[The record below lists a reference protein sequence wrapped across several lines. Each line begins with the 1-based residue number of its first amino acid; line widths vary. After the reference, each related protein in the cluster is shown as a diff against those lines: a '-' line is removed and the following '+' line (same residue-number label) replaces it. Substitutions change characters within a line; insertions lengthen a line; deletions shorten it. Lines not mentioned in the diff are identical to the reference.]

1 MGPFQE
7 LKMTVRPSILFLCTI
22 LITALP
28 SLGQDQS
35 TPQSHL
41 AAPLTALSNNDDLKK
56 ELLRIQ
62 MEVSQIAQD
71 MDAIDAQM
79 MRGIANK
86 ASSETSKVVPKV
98 HEQLQGHS
106 PDRTIRVFFDSPRS
120 DIKWELCLMTSK
132 LYTNLFDKVF
142 EMNKEHRAGDEETR
156 RSSSIADEWP
166 EAVQLVFLARM
177 MAELEFRYAEIQSQ
191 LMTDPDNSR
200 QELWRRLREAL
211 QNDDRAYLEKLKS
224 LLTRTG
230 VSPRL
235 FAAKVVSDAQKTS
248 HTAAATV
255 VEAMGIVNPEEDI
268 WGLADITGVNPDFVQ
283 ALGCDRR
290 AMKDFL
296 ATGSKA
302 AFIQTCSCRKYA
314 NGSYILALAENRADP
329 AKSTDVVG
337 KTQSNVGG
345 LPQNPFSFRLP
356 GVDPTRDLPNP
367 KTGAI
372 QPGGESKGPTF
383 SVNIPSGPKPK
394 IPSWWIRCECPDD
407 HPDAGMVVDG
417 VRWHAPVL
425 HCPNPEI
432 KLRQMK

>member
-1 MGPFQE
+1 
-7 LKMTVRPSILFLCTI
+7 MTVRPSIFFICSI

-28 SLGQDQS
+28 SLGQDQL
-35 TPQSHL
+35 THQSHL

-71 MDAIDAQM
+71 IDAIDAQM
-79 MRGIANK
+79 MQGIANR
-86 ASSETSKVVPKV
+86 ASSGTSKVVPKV
-98 HEQLQGHS
+98 HEQLHGHN

-120 DIKWELCLMTSK
+120 DIQWELCLKTSK

-142 EMNKEHRAGDEETR
+142 EMNNEHRAGDEETR
-156 RSSSIADEWP
+156 RSSSIADESP
-166 EAVQLVFLARM
+166 EAVQLLFLTRM
-177 MAELEFRYAEIQSQ
+177 MAELEFRYARLQSQ
-191 LMTDPDNSR
+191 LMTDPDNKR
-200 QELWRRLREAL
+200 HELWRRLREAL

-235 FAAKVVSDAQKTS
+235 FAEKVVSDVQKTS
-248 HTAAATV
+248 HTAAAAV

-268 WGLADITGVNPDFVQ
+268 WRLADIKGINPDFIQ
-283 ALGCDRR
+283 ALGCDNR

-296 ATGSKA
+296 ATGSQV
-302 AFIQTCSCRKYA
+302 AFIQACNCRKYA
-314 NGSYILALAENRADP
+314 NGSYILALAENRADQ
-329 AKSTDVVG
+329 AKPTDLVG
-337 KTQSNVGG
+337 NTQSNVGG
-345 LPQNPFSFRLP
+345 LPQDPFSFHLP
-356 GVDPTRDLPNP
+356 GVDPTRELPNP
-367 KTGAI
+367 KTGDTKAGAM
-372 QPGGESKGPTF
+372 QSSGQSKGTTF
-383 SVNIPSGPKPK
+383 SLNFPSGPKPK
-394 IPSWWIRCECPDD
+394 IPSWWIKCECPDD

>member
-1 MGPFQE
+1 
-7 LKMTVRPSILFLCTI
+7 MTVRPSIFFICSL

-35 TPQSHL
+35 IPPSHL
-41 AAPLTALSNNDDLKK
+41 AESLTALSNNDDLKK

-62 MEVSQIAQD
+62 MEVSQIAQI

-86 ASSETSKVVPKV
+86 ALNGNSKVIPKI
-98 HEQLQGHS
+98 HELLQGLS
-106 PDRTIRVFFDSPRS
+106 TDRTIKVFVDSPRS
-120 DIKWELCLMTSK
+120 DIQWELCLKTSK
-132 LYTNLFDKVF
+132 LYTNLFEKVL
-142 EMNKEHRAGDEETR
+142 EMKNERQPGDEETR
-156 RSSSIADEWP
+156 KSSSIADESP
-166 EAVQLVFLARM
+166 EAVQLLFLTRM

-191 LMTDPDNSR
+191 LVTGPDNKR

-230 VSPRL
+230 ASPRF
-235 FAAKVVSDAQKTS
+235 FAAKVVSDAQITS
-248 HTAAATV
+248 QNTAAAI
-255 VEAMGIVNPEEDI
+255 VEAMGIVSPEEDI

-302 AFIQTCSCRKYA
+302 AVIQACNCRKYP
-314 NGSYILALAENRADP
+314 NGSYILALAENCADQ
-329 AKSTDVVG
+329 AKSTDLVG
-337 KTQSNVGG
+337 KTQPNVGG
-345 LPQNPFSFRLP
+345 LPQDPFSFHLP
-356 GVDPTRDLPNP
+356 GVDATRDLPNP

-372 QPGGESKGPTF
+372 QPSGESKGTTF
-383 SVNIPSGPKPK
+383 ILNFPSGPKPK

-432 KLRQMK
+432 KLRQVK